1 MKVGIPREIKDH
13 EYRVGMVPAG
23 VHALTENGHE
33 VFVEIGAGLGSGI
46 SDESFEKAGAKLLGT
61 AKEIFDTADMIIKVK
76 EPQKVEYEMIRE
88 GQIVYTYFHFAADR
102 PLTEG
107 MVKNGAISIA
117 YETMEDKN
125 RGLPLLTPMS
135 EVAGRMSIQEGAK
148 YLERPTEGRGI
159 LLGGV
164 PGVEPGN
171 VVIIGGGVV
180 GTNAAKM
187 AAGIGA
193 KVTILDISLDRL
205 RYLDDV
211 LPANVTEIYSNT
223 YNIREA
229 ISNADLVVG
238 AVLIPGAKA
247 PSLIRR
253 DDLQYMKQGSV
264 IVDVAVDQGGC
275 VETTKPTTH
284 SNPTYIIDGVVH
296 YCVAN
301 MPGAVGRTSTFALT
315 NATAR
320 FAIEIANRGWKEA
333 AKKFREVETGINV
346 VDGKVTYKAV
356 AEAFDME
363 YIPLESAMV

>member
-1 MKVGIPREIKDH
+1 MIIGVPREIKDH

-23 VHALTENGHE
+23 VHSMVESGHK
-33 VFVEIGAGLGSGI
+33 VLVEIGAGLGSGI
-46 SDESFEKAGAKLLGT
+46 LDDDYEAAGAKLVAT
-61 AKEIFDTADMIIKVK
+61 AKEVFDGADMIIKVK
-76 EPQKVEYEMIRE
+76 EPQPVEYGMIRK
-88 GQIVYTYFHFAADR
+88 GQIVYTYFHYAASR
-102 PLTEG
+102 ELTEA
-107 MVKNGAISIA
+107 MVKTGAVTVA
-117 YETMEDKN
+117 YETMEDK
-125 RGLPLLTPMS
+125 RGGLPLLTPMS

-187 AAGIGA
+187 AAGLGA
-193 KVTILDISLDRL
+193 RVTILDVSLDRL

-211 LPANVTEIYSNT
+211 LAPSVVEIYSNT

-229 ISNADLVVG
+229 IRHADLVVG

-247 PSLIRR
+247 PSLIRKE
-253 DDLQYMKQGSV
+253 DLSTMKQGAV

-275 VETTKPTTH
+275 VETTRATTH
-284 SNPTYIIDGVVH
+284 SNPTYIVDGVVH

-301 MPGAVGRTSTFALT
+301 MPGAVGRTSTFALS
-315 NATAR
+315 NATGR
-320 FAIEIANRGWKEA
+320 FALEIAKLGWKEA
-333 AKKFREVETGINV
+333 TRKHLEVRTGINV

-356 AEAFDME
+356 AEAFGME
-363 YIPLESAMV
+363 YTQLPL

>member
-1 MKVGIPREIKDH
+1 MIVGVPREIKDH

-23 VHALTENGHE
+23 VHALVESGHK
-33 VFVEIGAGLGSGI
+33 VLVEIGAGLGSGI
-46 SDESFEKAGAKLLGT
+46 LDDDYEAAGAKLVAT
-61 AKEIFDTADMIIKVK
+61 AKEVFDGADMIVKVK
-76 EPQKVEYEMIRE
+76 EPQPVEYGMIRK
-88 GQIVYTYFHFAADR
+88 GQIVYTYFHYAASR
-102 PLTEG
+102 ELTEA
-107 MVKNGAISIA
+107 MAKTGAVTVA
-117 YETMEDKN
+117 YETMEDK
-125 RGLPLLTPMS
+125 RGGLPLLTPMS

-187 AAGIGA
+187 AAGLGA
-193 KVTILDISLDRL
+193 RVTILDVSLDRL

-211 LPANVTEIYSNT
+211 LPPSVVEIYSNT

-229 ISNADLVVG
+229 IRHADLVVG

-253 DDLQYMKQGSV
+253 EDLPAMKQGAV

-275 VETTKPTTH
+275 VETTRATTH

-315 NATAR
+315 NATSR
-320 FAIEIANRGWKEA
+320 FAIEIAKLGWKEA
-333 AKKFREVETGINV
+333 AKKHLEVRTGINV
-346 VDGKVTYKAV
+346 VDGKITYKAV
-356 AEAFDME
+356 AEAFGME
-363 YIPLESAMV
+363 YTPLPL

>member
-1 MKVGIPREIKDH
+1 MIVGVPREIKNH

-23 VHALTENGHE
+23 VNALVEAGHKVVVE
-33 VFVEIGAGLGSGI
+33 VGAGLGSGI
-46 SDESFEKAGAKLLGT
+46 PDADYEAAGAKLVGT
-61 AKEIFDTADMIIKVK
+61 AKEVFDQADMIVKVK
-76 EPQKVEYEMIRE
+76 EPLPAEYGLIRK
-88 GQIVYTYFHFAADR
+88 GQIVYTYFHYAASR
-102 PLTEG
+102 ELTEA
-107 MVKNGAISIA
+107 MIKTGAITIA
-117 YETMEDKN
+117 YETMEDK
-125 RGLPLLTPMS
+125 RGTLPLLTPMS

-164 PGVEPGN
+164 PGVEAGN

-193 KVTILDISLDRL
+193 RVTILDVSLDRL

-211 LPANVTEIYSNT
+211 LPPNVTELYSNA
-223 YNIREA
+223 YNIREC
-229 ISNADLVVG
+229 IKHADLVVG

-253 DDLQYMKQGSV
+253 EDLSSMKQGAV

-284 SNPTYIIDGVVH
+284 ANPTYIVDGVVH

-315 NATAR
+315 NATSR
-320 FAIEIANRGWKEA
+320 FAIEIAKLGWKEA
-333 AKKFREVETGINV
+333 AKKHVEVRTGLNV
-346 VDGKVTYKAV
+346 VEGKVTYKAV
-356 AEAFDME
+356 AEAFGME
-363 YIPLESAMV
+363 YVPLAL

>member
-1 MKVGIPREIKDH
+1 MIVGIPREIKDH

-23 VHALTENGHE
+23 VNALVEAGHQVLVE
-33 VFVEIGAGLGSGI
+33 VGAGLGSGI
-46 SDESFEKAGAKLLGT
+46 ADEDYEVAGGKLVAT
-61 AKEIFDTADMIIKVK
+61 AKEVYDRAEMIVKVK
-76 EPQKVEYEMIRE
+76 EPLPPEYELIRP
-88 GQIVYTYFHFAADR
+88 GQIVYTYFHFAASR
-102 PLTEG
+102 ELTEG
-107 MVKNGAISIA
+107 MLKSGSINIA
-117 YETMEDKN
+117 YETMEDA
-125 RGLPLLTPMS
+125 RRTLPLLTPMS
-135 EVAGRMSIQEGAK
+135 EVAGRMSVQEGAK
-148 YLERPTEGRGI
+148 FLERPTEGRGI

-164 PGVEPGN
+164 PGVEPGK

-193 KVTILDISLDRL
+193 RVTIMDVSLDRL

-211 LPANVTEIYSNT
+211 LPANVIEVYSNA
-223 YNIREA
+223 YNIREEIA
-229 ISNADLVVG
+229 TADLVIG

-253 DDLQYMKQGSV
+253 EDLQLMKQGAV

-275 VETTKPTTH
+275 VETTRPTTH
-284 SNPTYIIDGVVH
+284 SDPTYIVDGVVH

-315 NATAR
+315 NATTY
-320 FAIEIANRGWKEA
+320 FAIQIANLGWKEA
-333 AKKFREVETGINV
+333 ARKHLEVRTGVNV
-346 VDGKVTYKAV
+346 VEGKITYKAV

-363 YIPLESAMV
+363 YVPLEL

>member
-23 VHALTENGHE
+23 VHALCENCHE

-46 SDESFEKAGAKLLGT
+46 TDEAFEKAGAKLLGT
-61 AKEIFDTADMIIKVK
+61 AKEIFDASDMIVKVK

-88 GQIVYTYFHFAADR
+88 GQIVYTYFHFAADK
-102 PLTEG
+102 PLTDG
-107 MVKNGAISIA
+107 MAKNGAISIA
-117 YETMEDKN
+117 YETMEDK
-125 RGLPLLTPMS
+125 RGGLPLLTPMS

-148 YLERPTEGRGI
+148 FLERPTEGRGI

-193 KVTILDISLDRL
+193 RVTILDISLDRL

-211 LPANVTEIYSNT
+211 LAPNVTEIYSNT

-229 ISNADLVVG
+229 ISQADLVV
-238 AVLIPGAKA
+238 
-247 PSLIRR
+247 
-253 DDLQYMKQGSV
+253 
-264 IVDVAVDQGGC
+264 
-275 VETTKPTTH
+275 
-284 SNPTYIIDGVVH
+284 
-296 YCVAN
+296 
-301 MPGAVGRTSTFALT
+301 
-315 NATAR
+315 
-320 FAIEIANRGWKEA
+320 
-333 AKKFREVETGINV
+333 
-346 VDGKVTYKAV
+346 
-356 AEAFDME
+356 
-363 YIPLESAMV
+363 